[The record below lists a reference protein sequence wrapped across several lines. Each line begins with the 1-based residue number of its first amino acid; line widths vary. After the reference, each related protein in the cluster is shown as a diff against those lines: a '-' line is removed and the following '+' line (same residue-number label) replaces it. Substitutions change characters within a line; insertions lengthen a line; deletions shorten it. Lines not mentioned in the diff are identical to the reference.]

1 VRNVNNTGE
10 FNNNNA
16 NNDNNAVRPALEK
29 LPAIRTFMEAVSVQ

>member
-10 FNNNNA
+10 FNNNA

-29 LPAIRTFMEAVSVQ
+29 LPAIRTFMEAVSAQ